1 MSGKLYYNG
10 DILTM
15 EKDPYAEAV
24 WVKDGKIRAVG
35 SRACLLKNSCG
46 AEPVDLKGKT
56 MLPAFIDPHSHI
68 TSFAST
74 IRLVHLDGVKSFDD
88 ILARIKAYQKERNVK
103 PGEWITG
110 FGYDH
115 NFLKEHAHPT
125 KELLDKAGPQNPI
138 VMTHASGHMGVM
150 NSLALREA
158 GVTAETADP
167 DGGLIGREP
176 GSREPNGYLEEAAFT
191 SLTSKIPGP
200 SFETL
205 CSQFRDAQDI
215 YLKNGITTAQDGFT
229 KEGEWKLLK
238 NVSDHGGLKMDVV
251 CYPDLEGSRRI
262 VKENLEYRGIYR
274 NKLKIGGYK
283 VFLDGSPQGRTAWM
297 SKPYCNTQDGY
308 CGYSAHQEEE
318 VKAYM
323 ETALKEGV
331 QILAHCNGDAAAEQ
345 MIDAYEAA
353 RLNYPFA
360 PDIRP
365 VMIHAQLV
373 RRDQLSRMAGLKMI
387 ASFFV
392 AHTYYWGDVHLENFG
407 AERAVAISPA
417 KSALDKGVVYT
428 FHQDTPVILPNM
440 LETVWCAVNRMSK
453 TGIVLGESERISPL
467 DALKGVTI
475 NAAYQ
480 YFEEKSKGSIREGKH
495 ADLVILDRNPLKVDP
510 GEIKNIQVLETM
522 KDGISVFKA

>member
-15 EKDPYAEAV
+15 EKSPYAEAV

-35 SRACLLKNSCG
+35 NRSCLLKNACG

-56 MLPAFIDPHSHI
+56 MIPAFLDPHSHM
-68 TSFAST
+68 TSFANT
-74 IRLVHLDGVKSFDD
+74 LRLVDLNGVKSFDE
-88 ILARIKAYQKERNVK
+88 ILARIAAYQKEKRVK
-103 PGEWITG
+103 PGEWIAG

-125 KELLDKAGPQNPI
+125 RELLDRAGPQNPI

-158 GVTAETADP
+158 GVTAETLDP
-167 DGGLIGREP
+167 DGGHIGREP
-176 GSREPNGYLEEAAFT
+176 GSAEPNGYLEEAAFT
-191 SLTSKIPGP
+191 AYTAKIPAP
-200 SFETL
+200 SVEAL
-205 CSQFRDAQDI
+205 YGQLKDAQDI
-215 YLKNGITTAQDGFT
+215 YLKNGISTAQDGFM

-238 NVSDHGGLKMDVV
+238 AASDLGRLKMDVV
-251 CYPDLEGSRRI
+251 CYPELSGSQHI
-262 VKENLEYRGIYR
+262 VQENLEYRGVYR
-274 NKLKIGGYK
+274 NRLKIGGYK
-283 VFLDGSPQGRTAWM
+283 IFLDGSPQGRTAWM

-308 CGYSAHQEEE
+308 CGYPAHSEEDVE
-318 VKAYM
+318 TYLG
-323 ETALKEGV
+323 TALKEGI
-331 QILAHCNGDAAAEQ
+331 QILVHCNGDAAAEQ

-353 RLNYPFA
+353 RLKYPYA

-373 RRDQLSRMAGLKMI
+373 RRDQLDRMADLKMI

-392 AHTYYWGDVHLENFG
+392 AHTYYWGDVHLKNFG

-428 FHQDTPVILPNM
+428 FHQDTPVIQPNM
-440 LETVWCAVNRMSK
+440 LETIWCAVNRVSK
-453 TGIVLGESERISPL
+453 TGIVMGKSERISPL

-480 YFEEKSKGSIREGKH
+480 YFEEKSKGSIREGKN
-495 ADLVILDRNPLKVDP
+495 ADLVILDRNPLKVKP
-510 GEIKNIQVLETM
+510 MEIKDIQVLETV
-522 KDGISVFKA
+522 KDGVTVYQA